1 MINRHWRSLT
11 FNKETDP
18 IGALGRTAGTD
29 FDIQHRHQNG
39 SRMST
44 GFQRHSASTR
54 AIRSDRP
61 IAKRT
66 RFVANVPLRL
76 RPSNGIPHSSVGL
89 PCSAGFVTLPISDTR
104 MGHRSSQAATPAAS
118 RQVAKAS
125 ARKSR

>member
-76 RPSNGIPHSSVGL
+76 RPSNGISHFSVGL
-89 PCSAGFVTLPISDTR
+89 PCSASLTDGEASDPKP
-104 MGHRSSQAATPAAS
+104 MDWNPA
-118 RQVAKAS
+118 R
-125 ARKSR
+125 R